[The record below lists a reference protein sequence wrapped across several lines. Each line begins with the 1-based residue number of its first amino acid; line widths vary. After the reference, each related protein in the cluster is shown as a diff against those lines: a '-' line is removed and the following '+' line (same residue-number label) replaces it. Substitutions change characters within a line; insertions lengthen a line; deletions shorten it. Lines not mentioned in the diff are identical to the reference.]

1 MGSGWWRLGRVDR
14 SGVTAYAPDIVA
26 HSSGP
31 QRELTT
37 FVGRRRELREVKEAL
52 SAAPLL
58 TLVGPAGVGK
68 TRLALRTSS
77 SVRRAFA
84 DGVWVAELADL
95 GDPALLA
102 ETVASAL
109 GLRDVST
116 RWLVSTLAD
125 FMESRHLLLV
135 LDNCEHLLD
144 ACAVLADTLLRACP
158 DLKIL
163 STSRE
168 PLGVGGETV
177 LEVTPLPLPEDDRA
191 TSPEALV
198 QYDAVRLF
206 VERARAA
213 WPKFEVTPSNAA
225 QVSALCRHLDGLP
238 LAIELAAGRLRA
250 FTVGQILEQI
260 DRRFRLLSTGSRVG
274 SVRHQSLKAAIDW
287 SFGLLSTE
295 EQIVWRRLSVF
306 AGSFDLAG
314 ADAICAGKGGPEGT
328 VADVVASLVDK
339 SILRRELHG
348 TIPRY
353 RMLETIREFG
363 GDQLRESDEE
373 SSVTDAYRGWCANLA
388 AGVFEHSWGPD
399 QVDWWD
405 RAHLELSNFREAF
418 RSWLADSDEAD
429 AGLEAAADLL
439 YYWLTRGNMSEGR
452 RWLDALL
459 EVAPRPTK
467 GRAMALGVDGWL
479 TQLQGDIPRG
489 LELFVESERVAA
501 DVGDQTTLCL
511 ACTALGGGLMF
522 EGDLDGAEGLFD
534 RCLDLQQAL
543 PDRRW
548 AANALGSLGGVWS
561 LRGDHARSFDLFA
574 QAIDLSRTGGDRYFQ
589 TWMLFGQALEALYM
603 ADPTGA
609 GRIMTQTLRLSH
621 AVDNKVGM
629 GLAVEGLAWVA
640 SSTDRPE
647 RAARLLGGVQ
657 TFWQTIP
664 AKLQPHLVGYHDACL
679 ADVRSALGDREFDR
693 VYRVG
698 QEMSDDQLVSVALE
712 ERETAVPQHARRDHP
727 ADLTP
732 RESEIAGL
740 VAQGL
745 SNKGIASKLV
755 ISQRTAETH
764 VEHILMK
771 LGFTSRAQIAAWVVG
786 EEASTT
792 SGSSG

>member
-1 MGSGWWRLGRVDR
+1 MARVDR
-14 SGVTAYAPDIVA
+14 SGVRAYAPDIVT
-26 HSSGP
+26 HSTGL

-52 SAAPLL
+52 SAAPLV

-95 GDPALLA
+95 RDPALLA

-116 RWLVSTLAD
+116 RWLVSSLAD
-125 FMESRHLLLV
+125 FMESKHLLLV

-144 ACAVLADTLLRACP
+144 ACAVLADSLLRACP

-177 LEVTPLPLPEDDRA
+177 LEVSPLPLPEDDRVS
-191 TSPEALV
+191 SPEALV
-198 QYDAVRLF
+198 QYDAIRLF

-213 WPKFEVTPSNAA
+213 WPQFEVTPSNAA
-225 QVSALCRHLDGLP
+225 EVSALCRHLDGLP
-238 LAIELAAGRLRA
+238 LALELAAGRLRA
-250 FTVGQILEQI
+250 FSVGQILEQI
-260 DRRFRLLSTGSRVG
+260 GGRFRLLSTGSRVG

-287 SFGLLSTE
+287 SFVLLSTE
-295 EQIVWRRLSVF
+295 DQLVWRRLSVF

-314 ADAICAGKGGPEGT
+314 ADAICAGKGRPDGT
-328 VADVVASLVDK
+328 VAGVVASLVDK
-339 SILRRELHG
+339 SILRREFHG
-348 TIPRY
+348 SSPRY
-353 RMLETIREFG
+353 RMLETIREYG
-363 GDQLRESDEE
+363 RQQLRESGEE
-373 SSVTDAYRGWCANLA
+373 SSITDAFRDWCAALA

-399 QVDWWD
+399 QVEWWD
-405 RAHLELSNFREAF
+405 RARLELPNLREAF
-418 RSWLADSDEAD
+418 RSWLADSDDAD
-429 AGLEAAADLL
+429 AGLEAAANLMH
-439 YYWLTRGNMSEGR
+439 YWLTRGSMSEGR
-452 RWLDALL
+452 RWLDALI
-459 EVAPRPTK
+459 EVARQPTS
-467 GRAMALGVDGWL
+467 GRAKGLGVAGWL
-479 TQLQGDIPRG
+479 AQLQGDIPSG

-501 DVGDQTTLCL
+501 DLGDEATLCM
-511 ACTALGGGLMF
+511 AYTALGGGLLF
-522 EGDLDGAEGLFD
+522 EGDLDRAEDMFE
-534 RCLDLQQAL
+534 RCLDLQQDL

-561 LRGDHARSFDLFA
+561 MRGDHPRAFDLFRRS
-574 QAIDLSRTGGDRYFQ
+574 IELSRAGGDQYFQ
-589 TWMLFGQALEALYM
+589 TWMLLGQALEAWSM
-603 ADPTGA
+603 ADRPGA
-609 GRIMTQTLRLSH
+609 GRIWTQALRLSH
-621 AVDNKVGM
+621 AVDNKVGI
-629 GLAVEGLAWVA
+629 GIAVEGLAWVA
-640 SSTDRPE
+640 GSTHRPD

-664 AKLQPHLVGYHDACL
+664 AKLQPHLVGHHDACL
-679 ADVRSALGDREFDR
+679 ADVRSALGERELDRL
-693 VYRVG
+693 YRLG
-698 QEMSDDQLVSVALE
+698 REMSDDQLLSMALE
-712 ERETAVPQHARRDHP
+712 DREAAAPQPASRDHP
-727 ADLTP
+727 AELTR

-771 LGFTSRAQIAAWVVG
+771 LGFSSRAQIAAWVAG

-792 SGSSG
+792 SGSAG